1 MRSEIYIFKKDEYKI
16 KKNWKSLFQLKCLWA
31 FPSAWVLPW
40 TEQDWREICG
50 GQDGMTAIHLA
61 AKHGHINILDVLKGY
76 ISWKS
81 SSQKVVNI
89 GVQIKIFLSRSLFVC
104 LAFSLSVLFLCL
116 CLTVCFPV
124 SVSVSVS
131 LFLSLCVSVCHCL
144 SLCLCLSL
152 SLCLSL
158 FLSLIWRGECL
169 PLTRLACM
177 HLRCCCI

>member
-1 MRSEIYIFKKDEYKI
+1 MWIHWYYTIEMMRSEIYIFKKDEYKI

-104 LAFSLSVLFLCL
+104 LAFSLS
-116 CLTVCFPV
+116 CF
-124 SVSVSVS
+124 SVSVWLSVS
-131 LFLSLCVSVCHCL
+131 LFLSLCLSLCFCLCVCLCVIVCLSASVSLCLCVCL
-144 SLCLCLSL
+144 SLCLSSDVVNACLL
-152 SLCLSL
+152 LV
-158 FLSLIWRGECL
+158 
-169 PLTRLACM
+169 
-177 HLRCCCI
+177 